1 MNPIPERQNAEPQL
15 VLMRAR
21 SRIYQEATAMLV
33 AQFAFTVLLPVAA
46 TLLTL
51 VVPDAKPYTVALS
64 LVVTVVDVTLLD
76 RLQRAKLKLAAK
88 IAETFD
94 CAVLALDWN
103 AFVAQKRVDPE
114 TVAAAATA
122 WRGGDAKLRDWYP
135 TAVGKAPLHL
145 ARIICQRTN
154 LWYDATLR
162 RHYGTRLLGFAGVL
176 LAALFVGAY
185 VEGLTLEVFVA
196 SVMAPAAPVLIW
208 TLREWLR
215 QRDTADAQDV
225 LKGEAEALWSRAK
238 TGGCDDAECS
248 RLSRDFQNAIYA
260 RRVSSPLMMPGFYS
274 RKRPAMEDQMN
285 RGAEFFLAELGL

>member
-15 VLMRAR
+15 GLMRAR

-51 VVPDAKPYTVALS
+51 VVPEAKPYTVALS

-94 CAVLALDWN
+94 CAVLGLGWN

-114 TVAAAATA
+114 TVAAAAAA

-225 LKGEAEALWSRAK
+225 LKGEAEALWARAK
-238 TGGCDDAECS
+238 RGGCDDAECA

-260 RRVSSPLMMPGFYS
+260 RRVSSPLMMPGLYS